1 MSSQRFFT
9 IIKEENDWSSS
20 LKPNGKKMMN
30 AISAALMALIA
41 PLSLCLGAA
50 SAQSQPR
57 AAIVTGEVH
66 NPPSREIEFHHE
78 PLLAPGPSQ
87 HHIVL
92 DEQNRFAL
100 LLNIPKGVFVTGSYK
115 GKQHIH
121 FPFFVEPGDSLH
133 AVVTFAEVAE
143 ADSSAAVESDSLH
156 SAAAEAPPSYS
167 LDFSGRG
174 AENNRF
180 LAEFWPQHSSFEPD
194 YALGSE
200 EFTRQLEEWRRD
212 EFALLAD
219 GREEHALSLG
229 FIDCMTALFNYEW
242 ANQMITYTRFSSVN
256 GVLGRILSF
265 KSLDRRAVPPDYY
278 DFLREIPLVA
288 EEAIGVQEYRRFVE
302 NALDLEV
309 KSYRPT
315 RLSDKYKLSGLG
327 LSPAVLAQL
336 DSMYE
341 ANRIP
346 RLSEMIDLAGLG
358 LAEGAQSQLD
368 SMYQMFEDQF
378 NINTGGIRASEKA
391 AWLEL
396 ELSPAEQSQLDA
408 YEGHRMAYNM
418 EDIDTTMIDTTGGRL
433 TFHMPVEKIN
443 EWSEYLQNRPL
454 SAKVDLSSLGLSLSV
469 QAQLDSMYQNRFQN
483 RQLFKPSQRVDLAV
497 LGLSPAVHAQ
507 LDSIF
512 AGRSFSPFLG
522 AVERYDLA
530 KQKLKGRVLYWFL
543 AGELRNGIRFGSEAY
558 VDTRWQSFEESN
570 PFPEYTEALKAEQN
584 RLLTLQ
590 PGQPAPDFTLSD
602 PDGQP
607 VSLSQF
613 KGKVVL
619 MDFWA
624 SWCGPCIGDLGDL
637 RKIKERVAAQP
648 VVFLNVSLDA
658 NEAAWKQAIAKH
670 QIQGV
675 HVRSDGQVTQ
685 AYNVSAI
692 PRYYLV
698 DPQGLIV
705 EDRLRVFDVD
715 EVVAKIEENL

>member
-1 MSSQRFFT
+1 MT
-9 IIKEENDWSSS
+9 
-20 LKPNGKKMMN
+20 
-30 AISAALMALIA
+30 AYSAALMAL
-41 PLSLCLGAA
+41 SLCLTAA
-50 SAQSQPR
+50 SAQNQPR

-66 NPPSREIEFHHE
+66 NAPSREIEFRHE
-78 PLLAPGPSQ
+78 PLLAPGPSE

-100 LLNIPKGVFVTGSYK
+100 LLNIPKGILVTGDYK
-115 GKQHIH
+115 GDH
-121 FPFFVEPGDSLH
+121 FISIPFFVEPGDSLY
-133 AVVTFAEVAE
+133 AVVTFAEAAE
-143 ADSSAAVESDSLH
+143 ADSSASVEPDSLH
-156 SAAAEAPPSYS
+156 SATDKTPPSYS
-167 LDFSGRG
+167 LTFNGRG

-180 LAEFWPQHSSFEPD
+180 LAEFWPQHSAFKPD
-194 YALGSE
+194 YALEPE
-200 EFTRQLEEWRRD
+200 EFTRQVKQRRRD
-212 EFALLAD
+212 EFALLAE
-219 GREEHALSLG
+219 GREQYALSPG
-229 FIDCMTALFNYEW
+229 FIDCMTAFINYKW
-242 ANQMITYTRFSSVN
+242 ANQMIAYTQFSSVN

-278 DFLREIPLVA
+278 DFLREIPLVD
-288 EEAIGVQEYRRFVE
+288 EEAIGVGEYRRFVE

-336 DSMYE
+336 DSTYA
-341 ANRIP
+341 ANRVP
-346 RLSEMIDLAGLG
+346 RLSEMVDLVRLG

-368 SMYQMFEDQF
+368 SMYQMFKDQF
-378 NINTGGIRASEKA
+378 DGGMRPSEKA
-391 AWLEL
+391 AWLGL

-408 YEGHRMAYNM
+408 YEGHRVAYNM
-418 EDIDTTMIDTTGGRL
+418 EDTDTTMIDTTGGSL

-443 EWSEYLQNRPL
+443 EWYEYLHDRPL
-454 SAKVDLSSLGLSLSV
+454 SARIDMSSLALSSAV

-483 RQLFKPSQRVDLAV
+483 RQLFKPSQRVDLAA
-497 LGLSPAVHAQ
+497 LGLSPAVQAQ

-530 KQKLKGRVLYWFL
+530 KQKLEGRVLYWFL
-543 AGELRNGIRFGSEAY
+543 AGELKDGIKHGFEAY
-558 VDTRWQSFEESN
+558 VDTRWPSFAESN
-570 PFPEYTEALKAEQN
+570 PFPEYTEALKAEQSKF
-584 RLLTLQ
+584 LTLQ
-590 PGQPAPDFTLSD
+590 PGQPAPDFTLHD
-602 PDGQP
+602 PDGQS

-624 SWCGPCIGDLGDL
+624 SWCGPCIADLGTL
-637 RKIKERVAAQP
+637 RKIKEQVAAQP

-658 NEAAWKQAIAKH
+658 NEGAWKQAIAKH
-670 QIQGV
+670 EIKGV
-675 HVRSDGQVTQ
+675 HVRSEQVAQ
-685 AYNVSAI
+685 AYNVSGI

-715 EVVAKIEENL
+715 EVVAKIGKLGLAGVDR